1 MDSVVSEV
9 GAREVVNDMPRWDRE
24 AEQANQIVFEAW
36 TLASERDF
44 LEVSNEL
51 PSSVIW
57 DEEYEHN
64 LMHDNL
70 GKNLALGTDSSVGED
85 WVSDKHKQLLIQ
97 DSVIWDDELIHNIDS
112 HDGLLQK
119 LARGGEFLDADE

>member
-1 MDSVVSEV
+1 
-9 GAREVVNDMPRWDRE
+9 
-24 AEQANQIVFEAW
+24 
-36 TLASERDF
+36 
-44 LEVSNEL
+44 VSNEL

-57 DEEYEHN
+57 DDEYEHN
-64 LMHDNL
+64 LMHDRFR
-70 GKNLALGTDSSVGED
+70 KNLALGTDSSVGED